1 MSKSIDSYSKRG
13 SVDKRHPQHN
23 VIRTR
28 DRRLLKVMGYMIKGM
43 LPIIETTNSMRKA
56 TLKKESF
63 EPAKNLR
70 KTSDGLRMLSAMCTL
85 LNQYGKDN
93 FKPIMKES
101 FNNITHTD
109 NSVTEKLFGDD
120 LQKKLRK
127 IIISNFDDKL
137 SGSCVRGGFSGFRG
151 GFSLILD

>member
-1 MSKSIDSYSKRG
+1 MPLVHTTSFTVGI
-13 SVDKRHPQHN
+13 N
-23 VIRTR
+23 
-28 DRRLLKVMGYMIKGM
+28 IKGM
-43 LPIIETTNSMRKA
+43 MPIIETTNSILKA

-101 FNNITHTD
+101 FNNITHTIASNID
-109 NSVTEKLFGDD
+109 LSLVIVFHLSTFCLTFPAYKLFG
-120 LQKKLRK
+120 LVKRLNNWHSKL
-127 IIISNFDDKL
+127 L
-137 SGSCVRGGFSGFRG
+137 
-151 GFSLILD
+151 

>member
-1 MSKSIDSYSKRG
+1 
-13 SVDKRHPQHN
+13 
-23 VIRTR
+23 
-28 DRRLLKVMGYMIKGM
+28 MGYMIKGVM
-43 LPIIETTNSMRKA
+43 PIIETTNSILKA

-85 LNQYGKDN
+85 LNKYGKDN
-93 FKPIMKES
+93 FNPIMKES
-101 FNNITHTD
+101 FNNITHTN

-120 LQKKLRK
+120 LQKEIEDISKVRK
-127 IIISNFDDKL
+127 IIISNFDDTL

-151 GFSLILD
+151 GFSLILN